1 MSDGAKIVVLL
12 LLVVVATYIAS
23 YKTAKEDG
31 EQK

>member
-23 YKTAKEDG
+23 YKTAGGQDE
-31 EQK
+31 